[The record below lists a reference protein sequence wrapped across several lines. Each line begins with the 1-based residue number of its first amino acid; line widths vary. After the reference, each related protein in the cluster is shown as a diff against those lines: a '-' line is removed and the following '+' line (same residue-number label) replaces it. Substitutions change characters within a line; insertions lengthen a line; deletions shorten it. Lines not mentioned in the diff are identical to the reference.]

1 MSEYIIEN
9 LTLLVPSKDDSLNLI
24 NNFQRI
30 ENYLISRVKNYEIII
45 ISNGSSELD
54 IKSINKLV
62 EKNIYTTHLVYKK
75 KGKGFAIKKGIQEAK
90 YNNILFS
97 DADFSVAIQEF
108 DKFVENNKLKAD
120 LVIGS
125 RKIKNSLN
133 LNSPIRRKITG
144 AVFTF
149 LVRSLFNISVYD
161 TQCGFKALSIDS
173 FGKTRHKEDG
183 FVFDVELILLAKL
196 KKLEILEIPVKYI
209 HQDRS
214 TVNIYKDSIKMII
227 GIFRIF
233 KNYKLNKNY

>member
-1 MSEYIIEN
+1 MNEYIIEN

-24 NNFQRI
+24 NNFHSI
-30 ENYLISRVKNYEIII
+30 ENYLISKVKNYEIII
-45 ISNGSSELD
+45 ISNGSSESD
-54 IKSINKLV
+54 INSINKLI
-62 EKNIYTTHLVYKK
+62 EDNIYTKHLVYEK
-75 KGKGFAIKKGIQEAK
+75 KGKGFAINKGVQEAK

-125 RKIKNSLN
+125 RKLKNSLN

-144 AVFTF
+144 AVFTL
-149 LVRSLFNISVYD
+149 LVRSLFNISVKD
-161 TQCGFKALSIDS
+161 TQCGFKAFMVDS
-173 FGKTRHKEDG
+173 FGENRHKEDG

-196 KKLEILEIPVKYI
+196 KKLEILEIPVKYT

-214 TVNIYKDSIKMII
+214 TVSIFKDSIKMVI

-233 KNYKLNKNY
+233 KNYKLSSNY